1 MGYTEDIM
9 KYDLLDAG
17 QEQELA
23 LKIQNGDL
31 DALNMLVC
39 ANLRLV
45 TKIAQQYKGHG
56 VDIED
61 LVQAGNLGLIKAAE
75 KYKPGTGA
83 RFQTFAHQSIRHGI
97 RDALSKMS
105 CAVSM
110 SIGTYGRHK
119 EAFDT
124 AKMMG
129 EDATGEQVA
138 RSLGRRKRTDM
149 SAVIRGGGVKVSLN
163 DKVDGD
169 GRRTYLDVIDDE
181 NSCDIMEGIIHD
193 EQLKMMEQSLSCLDA
208 EERFVIDSLFGLGD
222 GGRKVLREIGDALGK
237 TAERVRQIKENA
249 LGKMRS
255 EIARMN
261 GECEK

>member
-9 KYDLLDAG
+9 KYDLLEAE

-31 DALNMLVC
+31 DALNKLIC

-45 TKIAQQYKGHG
+45 TKIAQEYKNHG

-61 LVQAGNLGLIKAAE
+61 LVSAGNFGLIKAAE
-75 KYKPGTGA
+75 KYKQGTGA
-83 RFQTFAHQSIRHGI
+83 RFQTFAHQHIRHSMK
-97 RDALSKMS
+97 DVLSKMS
-105 CAVSM
+105 GAISM

-119 EAFDT
+119 EAFDV
-124 AKMMG
+124 AKKIGM
-129 EDATGEQVA
+129 DATGEQVA
-138 RSLGRRKRTDM
+138 QRLGRKKRTDM

-163 DKVDGD
+163 DNVDD
-169 GRRTYLDVIDDE
+169 KRTYLDVIVDE
-181 NSCDIMEGIIHD
+181 NSCNIMDGIIHD
-193 EQLKMMEQSLSCLDA
+193 EQLEMMMQSLSCLDA
-208 EERFVIDSLFGLGD
+208 EERFVIDHLFGLGV

-249 LGKMRS
+249 LVKMRS

-261 GECEK
+261 GEND